1 MGDIKDAQFKQTLAV
16 LWNLLQV
23 LNTYNKYILPGS
35 VLKGVEQKNI
45 HVQYLHTIVD

>member
-35 VLKGVEQKNI
+35 VLKGVEQKKYTCTVFTYNS
-45 HVQYLHTIVD
+45 